1 MPKERTLEDVIK
13 ENEFQSGIQDE
24 GYMIVYPKRLAQ
36 AIRLLLLGEIERAR
50 VFTLNQGEKYLEQAE
65 IKKIVSEL

>member
-50 VFTLNQGEKYLEQAE
+50 VFTLNQGGKYLEQAE